1 MLAHH
6 GVDEVGADEAAA
18 AGDDDAGGLEGVRRA
33 RLHSRCTALTH
44 KSTRTIVAR
53 AHPAPREALWDIL
66 VTNKRLKP
74 SCSNLARG

>member
-44 KSTRTIVAR
+44 KSTRTIVVR
-53 AHPAPREALWDIL
+53 AHPAPRGGALGYTRKEQEVKAL
-66 VTNKRLKP
+66 L
-74 SCSNLARG
+74 

>member
-6 GVDEVGADEAAA
+6 VVDEVGADEAAA

-53 AHPAPREALWDIL
+53 AHPALQGGALGYTRNEQEVKAL
-66 VTNKRLKP
+66 L
-74 SCSNLARG
+74 